1 MAFDAMQR
9 LSFNLMNILWYAVP
23 MVSWLCVLSNGIAQQ
38 SGVQKKPQDSSW
50 IKDQDS
56 VHSFV
61 IDNWQSSDGLLRND
75 IRAIVQTRDGYLWVA
90 SSAGVSRFD
99 GIQFTHFTPANTPN
113 MARHTIQCLHEDS
126 KGRLWIGTAE
136 GDLVY
141 YRQGKFTKVA
151 KPSSGEINCIA
162 EGGDGRIWVGA
173 GNGLCYVEG
182 EQVRTLEQEDI
193 QVSLP
198 VRRLQY
204 DPVLETLWFDQDG
217 HLGYVANQTVGMA
230 LSADSQPLVYVN
242 TILIAPSG
250 GLEIITEQRTLLHAQ
265 SLQRISVPEALPV
278 PPEEWA
284 SCGLIDQ
291 EGYLW
296 IGMTESGLYRVLD
309 KGSYSHLTMAD
320 GLRDNAI
327 SALCQDREGSI
338 WVGTRSGGLHRLRK
352 RVVQVIGA
360 TGGLVD
366 ESTNV
371 VTPYVGG
378 EGVFAATQSRKTFH
392 VSDGRAVLLDL
403 PSADVVFHDAQET
416 LWINQLAILFAAYS
430 VSSNGMVEQLV
441 HSSKVLGRSTAIMQD
456 HQGTVWFGGHFG
468 LGCYKDDQFQE
479 VDSIRQRATG
489 FKSSVSCLADS
500 KGDKRWVGTQG
511 DGVFVLNV
519 EDLTIRRFAEIP
531 DEEFIRS
538 VFEDSRGTLWVGTYG
553 RGIWRIDSRS
563 TQRFTGK
570 DGLPNDYITGIVED
584 DYGDI
589 WFGTHRGIVR
599 VRSGQGDPVKESHAD
614 DVWFTSFGRSDGL
627 SGEECVGD
635 WHPNVCRTQDGRI
648 WFATVK
654 GVAVIDPKEVVQPLA
669 VPSVVVE
676 TLHTEDGQEL
686 FPDRNKEPVSFLGLP
701 KGAKRFDIR
710 YTALSFVSS
719 AQCQFQY
726 QLEGFD
732 RGWSRPSTSRVAYY
746 ANVPPGNYTFR
757 VRASN
762 HEGRWNPEGDAV
774 RVILPPFFWETA
786 WFRWGGMLMGLGLL
800 VGIVRYASTQALK
813 RKLLKEEQ
821 ERLLE
826 HERTRI
832 ARDMHDRLGSQ
843 LTRISLLTELASK
856 AEGRQASAG
865 DPLNRISEATRDL
878 MSRMDQ
884 VVWAVNPLKDSAAEL
899 IGYCTD
905 YAEQFLETSSMACR
919 VSIPTDPPSIH
930 VSSNTRYQFLL
941 VLSEALNNVVRHAGA
956 SEVQLEWLLD
966 GKSLELHIRD
976 NGVGFDQESSDIDP
990 SGLDNMRHRMA
1001 SIGGRFLLTS
1011 EPGKGT
1017 LVRLS
1022 IERSAIQ

>member
-1 MAFDAMQR
+1 MQR
-9 LSFNLMNILWYAVP
+9 LSFNLMNKRWYAVP
-23 MVSWLCVLSNGIAQQ
+23 MVALLCVCTTCWAQP
-38 SGVQKKPQDSSW
+38 SAVQGNAQGFQW
-50 IKDQDS
+50 MKDQDS

-99 GIQFTHFTPANTPN
+99 GIHFTHFTPANTPN

-126 KGRLWIGTAE
+126 RGRLWIGTAE

-141 YRQGKFTKVA
+141 YSLGRFTKVA

-162 EGGDGRIWVGA
+162 EGVDGRIWVGA
-173 GNGLCYVEG
+173 GNGLCYVEEG
-182 EQVRTLEQEDI
+182 QVRTFDRDDA
-193 QVSLP
+193 QVTRP
-198 VRRLQY
+198 VRRLVF
-204 DPVLETLWFDQDG
+204 DHVEETLWYDQDG
-217 HLGYVANQTVGMA
+217 HLGYIANQTFGTA
-230 LSADSQPLVYVN
+230 LNTDLKPLVYVN
-242 TILIAPSG
+242 TILVVPTG
-250 GLEIITEQRTLLHAQ
+250 GLEIITDTRSLLHLRSSRTTSA
-265 SLQRISVPEALPV
+265 PEPLPV
-278 PPEEWA
+278 SSAEWLN
-284 SCGLIDQ
+284 CGLIDR

-296 IGMTESGLYRVLD
+296 LGMTESGLYRVLD
-309 KGSYSHLTMAD
+309 NGSYLHLTMAD

-327 SALCQDREGSI
+327 SALCQDREGNI
-338 WVGTRSGGLHRLRK
+338 WVGTSSGGLHRLRK

-360 TGGLVD
+360 TDGLMD
-366 ESTNV
+366 ESINA

-378 EGVFAATQSRKTFH
+378 EGVFAVTHSRKTFQVNH
-392 VSDGRAVLLDL
+392 GRAVSLDL
-403 PSADVVFHDAQET
+403 PGADVLFHDTQER
-416 LWINQLAILFAAYS
+416 LWINRLAILFAAYS
-430 VSSNGMVEQLV
+430 VSSNEMEVQLV
-441 HSSKVLGRSTAIMQD
+441 HSSKVFGRSTAIMQD
-456 HQGTVWFGGHFG
+456 HEGALWFGGHFG
-468 LGCYKDDQFQE
+468 LGCYKDDQFRE
-479 VDSIRQRATG
+479 VDSLRQKATG
-489 FKSSVSCLADS
+489 ATLSVSCLSDS
-500 KGDKRWVGTQG
+500 RGNRRWFGTPG
-511 DGVFVLNV
+511 NGAFVLNG
-519 EDLTIRRFAEIP
+519 DDFSIRRFAEIP
-531 DEEFIRS
+531 EEEFIRS
-538 VFEDSRGTLWVGTYG
+538 IFEDSRGTLWVGTYG
-553 RGIWRIDSRS
+553 RGIWRIDSQS

-599 VRSGQGDPVKESHAD
+599 VRSGEVESDRESHTD
-614 DVWFTSFGRSDGL
+614 DIWFTTYGRSDGL

-635 WHPNVCRTQDGRI
+635 WHPNVCKTKDGRI

-654 GVAVIDPKEVVQPLA
+654 GVAVIDPEEVVQPLA
-669 VPSVVVE
+669 APSVMVE
-676 TLHTEDGQEL
+676 ALHADDGQEF
-686 FPDRNKEPVSFLGLP
+686 FPQRNKEPVTLLVLP
-701 KGAKRFDIR
+701 RGANRFDIR

-732 RGWSRPSTSRVAYY
+732 RGWSRASTSRVAYY
-746 ANVPPGNYTFR
+746 ANVPPGNYSFR

-762 HEGRWNPEGDAV
+762 HEGRWNPEEDAV
-774 RVILPPFFWETA
+774 RIIVPPFFWETG
-786 WFRWGGMLMGLGLL
+786 WFRWGGVLLGVGML
-800 VGIVRYASTQALK
+800 VGIVRYASIQALK

-843 LTRISLLTELASK
+843 LTRISLLTELAGK
-856 AEGRQASAG
+856 AEGGLASSG
-865 DPLNRISEATRDL
+865 DPLNRIAEATRDL

-905 YAEQFLETSSMACR
+905 YAEQFLESSSMACR
-919 VSIPTDPPSIH
+919 VSIPANPPSIH

-941 VLSEALNNVVRHAGA
+941 VLSEALNNVVRHAEA

-966 GKSLELHIRD
+966 ERNLVLHIRD
-976 NGVGFDQESSDIDP
+976 NGVGFDRESSDIDP
-990 SGLDNMRHRMA
+990 SGLDNMQHRME

-1022 IERSAIQ
+1022 IERSAI